1 MLKTLGSEQHKA
13 LISILIS
20 KREATG
26 LTQAQLADALGR
38 YQSFIAR
45 LESGHRR
52 VDVIEFLE
60 LARIL
65 GFEAAPVIQAL
76 EIMSND

>member
-1 MLKTLGSEQHKA
+1 MLKTLGSKQHKA

-26 LTQAQLADALGR
+26 LTQTQLADALGR

-60 LARIL
+60 LSRIL
-65 GFEAAPVIQAL
+65 GFEAAPVIHTL
-76 EIMSND
+76 EVINKD

>member
-1 MLKTLGSEQHKA
+1 MLKTLGSKQHKA

-26 LTQAQLADALGR
+26 LTQSQLADTLGQ
-38 YQSFIAR
+38 YQSFVAR

-60 LARIL
+60 LACIL
-65 GFEAAPVIQAL
+65 GFEAAPVIHSL
-76 EIMSND
+76 EATNKD